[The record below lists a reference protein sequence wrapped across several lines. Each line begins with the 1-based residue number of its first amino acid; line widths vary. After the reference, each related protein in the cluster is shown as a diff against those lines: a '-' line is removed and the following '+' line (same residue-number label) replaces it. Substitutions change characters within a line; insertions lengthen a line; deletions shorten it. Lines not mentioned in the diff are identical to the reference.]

1 MLRVGWR
8 ALGVVA
14 IVGLLVAL
22 LACDLSFRSVDVRPV
37 VAATSLPTV
46 AVSPTPRL
54 EPDTVDAPTV
64 APAATPVEEEEVFD
78 VAEALI
84 IEVYERVS
92 PSVVHIT
99 SRVIAMDFFGTAF
112 PREGTGSGFVI
123 DKQGHIVTNNHV
135 VENAETIE
143 VTLLDK
149 TIAKAEIVGVDPF
162 NDLAVVRVDVDPSKL
177 HPVDLSFDGDL
188 KVGQRAIAIGNP
200 FGLDWTLT
208 SGVVSSL
215 GRPLQISSDRII
227 FDVIQTD
234 AAINPGNSG
243 GPLLNSRGQLIG
255 VNAAIRAGA
264 ENIGFAVPLSTVRR
278 VVPEVIENGRYP
290 HPWLG
295 VRGYRVFPE
304 LAGRLGL
311 PTDSGVLIAQV
322 VQGGPAAQGG
332 LRGASR
338 EVVLGNTRLL
348 VGGDIIVEIDSVP
361 IDGNAALREFLET
374 RTRVGQEVVVKFYRS
389 DEPRT
394 TRVTLGERRQ

>member
-1 MLRVGWR
+1 MLRTDWR
-8 ALGVVA
+8 AWGVVA
-14 IVGLLVAL
+14 IVGLLVGL
-22 LACDLSFRSVDVRPV
+22 LACDLSSRSVDIRPV
-37 VAATSLPTV
+37 AAATSLPTV
-46 AVSPTPRL
+46 AISPTPEL
-54 EPDTVDAPTV
+54 ELGTVDTPTV
-64 APAATPVEEEEVFD
+64 RPLPTSMREQEVFD

-84 IEVYERVS
+84 IDVYERVS

-143 VTLLDK
+143 VTLLDE
-149 TIAKAEIVGVDPF
+149 TIAEAEIVGVDPF

-177 HPVDLSFDGDL
+177 HPVDLSFDGEL

-278 VVPEVIENGRYP
+278 VVPELIENGRYP
-290 HPWLG
+290 HPWMG
-295 VRGYRVFPE
+295 VMGYRVFPE

-332 LRGASR
+332 LRGGSR
-338 EVVLGNTRLL
+338 EVVLGNTQLL
-348 VGGDIIVEIDSVP
+348 VGGDIIVEIDSAP

-374 RTRVGQEVVVKFYRS
+374 RTRVGQEVVVRFYRG
-389 DEPRT
+389 DQART
-394 TRVTLGERRQ
+394 TRVILGERGQ

>member
-14 IVGLLVAL
+14 IVGVLVGL
-22 LACDLSFRSVDVRPV
+22 LACDLSLRSVDVRPV

-99 SRVIAMDFFGTAF
+99 SRVVAMDFFGTAF

-149 TIAKAEIVGVDPF
+149 TIAKAEIVGVDPL
-162 NDLAVVRVDVDPSKL
+162 NDLAVLRVDVDPSKL
-177 HPVDLSFDGDL
+177 HPVDLSFDGEL

-215 GRPLQISSDRII
+215 GRPLQLSSDRII

-255 VNAAIRAGA
+255 VNTAIRAGA
-264 ENIGFAVPLSTVRR
+264 ENIGFAVPLSTIRR
-278 VVPEVIENGRYP
+278 VVPELIENGRYP

-311 PTDSGVLIAQV
+311 PIDSGVLIAQV

-332 LRGASR
+332 LRGGSR

-348 VGGDIIVEIDSVP
+348 VGGDIIVDIDGVA
-361 IDGNAALREFLET
+361 IEGNAALREFLET
-374 RTRVGQEVVVKFYRS
+374 RTRVGQEVVVRFYRG

-394 TRVTLGERRQ
+394 TRVTLGERGQ